1 MVPNAALKNARDFID
16 QNLGFD
22 LALLGCLLDLLAMLI
37 EAREEVN
44 IVAEHAVVTCQ
55 DVGEDL
61 FVGVTDVR
69 VAIRII
75 DGSGDV
81 EGTRHC

>member
-1 MVPNAALKNARDFID
+1 
-16 QNLGFD
+16 
-22 LALLGCLLDLLAMLI
+22 MLI

-81 EGTRHC
+81 EGTRHCRDSYPREQGPCRTTLKGHGSGTKKASG

>member
-1 MVPNAALKNARDFID
+1 
-16 QNLGFD
+16 
-22 LALLGCLLDLLAMLI
+22 MLI
-37 EAREEVN
+37 EAREEVD

-61 FVGVTDVR
+61 FVGVTEVR
-69 VAIRII
+69 GAIRII

-81 EGTRHC
+81 ERTRHC